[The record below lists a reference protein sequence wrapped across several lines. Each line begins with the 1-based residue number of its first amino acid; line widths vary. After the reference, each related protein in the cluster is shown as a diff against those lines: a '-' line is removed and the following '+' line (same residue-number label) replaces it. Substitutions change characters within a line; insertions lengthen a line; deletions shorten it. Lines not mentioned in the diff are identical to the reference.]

1 MTMMEKA
8 QEQGED
14 KAGAKMKQ
22 IQPITIELIKELR
35 LNGNR
40 VAATRMMEEFHNQLK
55 LNKMRAYKEILSVD
69 RKKTWAIKKSL
80 GICGREGCENKTS
93 FGHAVCEECLEKK
106 RKKYSVVGSLLKIL
120 HTHQIFIGEQKSG
133 SNRVYCHVC
142 VTNTGEVIEE

>member
-1 MTMMEKA
+1 
-8 QEQGED
+8 
-14 KAGAKMKQ
+14 MKQ

-55 LNKMRAYKEILSVD
+55 LNKMRAYKELLSVD
-69 RKKTWAIKKSL
+69 RKKRWAIKKSL

-93 FGHAVCEECLEKK
+93 FGHVVCEECLEKK
-106 RKKYSVVGSLLKIL
+106 RKKYSIVGSLLKTL
-120 HTHQIFIGEQKSG
+120 YSNQIFIGEQN
-133 SNRVYCHVC
+133 SNINRMYCRVQ